1 MERLFY
7 KKKFAVMTIALIIVL
22 VFLLCVLLGF
32 LVQLTNLKAVDARL
46 REMIAAAEADEKK
59 KQELIEYRKSNE
71 YVIEWAERM
80 GYLKE
85 DVTVWLDENK

>member
-7 KKKFAVMTIALIIVL
+7 KKKFAVMTIALIVVL

-32 LVQLTNLKAVDARL
+32 LVQLTSLKSVTAQL
-46 REMIAAAEADEKK
+46 LELNEAAKEDETKK
-59 KQELIEYRKSNE
+59 KELIEYRKSNK

-85 DVTVWLDENK
+85 DVTVWVDEDK